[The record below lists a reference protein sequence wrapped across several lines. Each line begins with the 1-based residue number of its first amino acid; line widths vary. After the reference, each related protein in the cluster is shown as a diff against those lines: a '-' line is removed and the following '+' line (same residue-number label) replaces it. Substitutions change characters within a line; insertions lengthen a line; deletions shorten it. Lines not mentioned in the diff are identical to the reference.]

1 MKEASSNLTQE
12 ITKMRAAQIEE
23 DLNETT
29 FQMKERV
36 GKSPLDKAYSIVRI
50 SMLEKTYS
58 GSSWALRTTHL
69 RREWFIQDSFSSSFL
84 SLGRLLVQERKSTL
98 KTCEVSSREPKFCF
112 NSFLYWIF
120 KISSSNCITCTHICT
135 HTGAAR
141 TKPTTKWLRVRRQL
155 FQSLPRSKPRRK

>member
-58 GSSWALRTTHL
+58 GSS
-69 RREWFIQDSFSSSFL
+69 
-84 SLGRLLVQERKSTL
+84 
-98 KTCEVSSREPKFCF
+98 
-112 NSFLYWIF
+112 
-120 KISSSNCITCTHICT
+120 
-135 HTGAAR
+135 
-141 TKPTTKWLRVRRQL
+141 
-155 FQSLPRSKPRRK
+155 